1 MCLKMTMNRL
11 VSLDFNSYYPY
22 LIFCI
27 LGGASRPESAMETN
41 EDHEENG
48 AVKQNGE
55 KHRLVFIYL

>member
-1 MCLKMTMNRL
+1 MNRL